1 MAESVDATGADVEAA
16 VTAGLRLLGVD
27 RDAVEVEVLDEGARG
42 VFGLGARE
50 ARVRLTARTGPGVVE
65 PEEPEES
72 AAPSVDKSPTAHQAG
87 ALNEASVA
95 AEVVSDL
102 LELMGFDDARVNSR
116 RAEPSEGQQIGPV
129 EIDIHGTDTDVLI
142 GRRGDTLAALQH
154 IIRLMV
160 GREVAGRTRLVV
172 DVQGFKARRES
183 TLTRM
188 ALRLADQAVRTD
200 RTVVLEPMQ
209 PFERRIVHIALRDHP
224 QVTTESIGEG
234 DRRKVTIIPH
244 LEMPSAD

>member
-16 VTAGLRLLGVD
+16 VAAGLRSLGVD
-27 RDAVEVEVLDEGARG
+27 RDAVDVEVLDEGARG

-50 ARVRLTARTGPGVVE
+50 ARVRLTAKSSSGMGE
-65 PEEPEES
+65 PA
-72 AAPSVDKSPTAHQAG
+72 AAPVAKPPIGYPAE
-87 ALNEASVA
+87 ALDEASVA

-102 LELMGFDDARVNSR
+102 LELMGFGDARVTAQRS
-116 RAEPSEGQQIGPV
+116 EPSEDEQVSPV
-129 EIDIHGTDTDVLI
+129 EIDIRGADTDVLI

-154 IIRLMV
+154 IVRLIV

-172 DVQGFKARRES
+172 DVQDFKARRKS

-188 ALRLADQAVRTD
+188 AHRLADQAVRTD
-200 RTVVLEPMQ
+200 QTVVLEPMQ
-209 PFERRIVHIALRDHP
+209 PYERRIVHIALRDYPH
-224 QVTTESIGEG
+224 VTTESIGEG

-244 LEMPSAD
+244 PDAASAHQG